1 MADLKIPN
9 LNKNSDKY
17 FFKKKLSL
25 RRKSKSKLIN
35 ESFIMIFFSALI
47 FYLIYLIPNKIS
59 IFKNLLV
66 NFSKLFANVLDS
78 ISYIYEICLSI
89 FIVFSLCS
97 IFLVSTALIYVYD
110 GNDNNSLINTK
121 NKLISI
127 KSSNK
132 LL

>member
-59 IFKNLLV
+59 IFKNLLI

-89 FIVFSLCS
+89 FILFSLM
-97 IFLVSTALIYVYD
+97 FALILFIGSFSRILKVVKRKTSRL
-110 GNDNNSLINTK
+110 NFK
-121 NKLISI
+121 
-127 KSSNK
+127 
-132 LL
+132 

>member
-35 ESFIMIFFSALI
+35 ESFIMIFFSVLI
-47 FYLIYLIPNKIS
+47 IYLIYLIPNKIS
-59 IFKNLLV
+59 IFKNLLI

-89 FIVFSLCS
+89 FIIFSL
-97 IFLVSTALIYVYD
+97 IFALVLIIGSFSRILKVVKRKTSRL
-110 GNDNNSLINTK
+110 NLK
-121 NKLISI
+121 
-127 KSSNK
+127 
-132 LL
+132 

>member
-35 ESFIMIFFSALI
+35 ESFIMIFFSVLI
-47 FYLIYLIPNKIS
+47 IYLIYLIPNKIA
-59 IFKNLLV
+59 IFKNLLI

-89 FIVFSLCS
+89 FIVFSL
-97 IFLVSTALIYVYD
+97 IFALILFIGSFSRILKVVKRKTSRL
-110 GNDNNSLINTK
+110 NFK
-121 NKLISI
+121 
-127 KSSNK
+127 
-132 LL
+132 

>member
-25 RRKSKSKLIN
+25 RRKSKSKLIY

-89 FIVFSLCS
+89 FIVFSL
-97 IFLVSTALIYVYD
+97 IFALILFIGSFSRILKVVKRKTSRL
-110 GNDNNSLINTK
+110 N
-121 NKLISI
+121 I
-127 KSSNK
+127 K
-132 LL
+132 

>member
-1 MADLKIPN
+1 MTDLKIPN

-59 IFKNLLV
+59 IFKNLLI

-89 FIVFSLCS
+89 FIIFSL
-97 IFLVSTALIYVYD
+97 IFALILVI
-110 GNDNNSLINTK
+110 GSFSRILKVVKRKTSRLNLK
-121 NKLISI
+121 
-127 KSSNK
+127 
-132 LL
+132 

>member
-59 IFKNLLV
+59 IFKNLLI

-78 ISYIYEICLSI
+78 ISYIYEICISI
-89 FIVFSLCS
+89 FIIFSLISAS
-97 IFLVSTALIYVYD
+97 ILIIGSFSRILKVVKRKTSRLNLNRVHQTTASRI
-110 GNDNNSLINTK
+110 
-121 NKLISI
+121 
-127 KSSNK
+127 
-132 LL
+132 

>member
-59 IFKNLLV
+59 IFKNLLI

-78 ISYIYEICLSI
+78 ISYIYEICLFIFIIFSSI
-89 FIVFSLCS
+89 F
-97 IFLVSTALIYVYD
+97 ALI
-110 GNDNNSLINTK
+110 LIIGSFSRILKVVKRKTSRLNLK
-121 NKLISI
+121 
-127 KSSNK
+127 
-132 LL
+132 

>member
-25 RRKSKSKLIN
+25 RRKSKRKLIN
-35 ESFIMIFFSALI
+35 ESFIMLFFSFLI
-47 FYLIYLIPNKIS
+47 IYLIYLIPNKIS
-59 IFKNLLV
+59 VFKNLSI

-89 FIVFSLCS
+89 FIIFSLV
-97 IFLVSTALIYVYD
+97 FALI
-110 GNDNNSLINTK
+110 LIIGSFSRILKVVKRKTSRLNLK
-121 NKLISI
+121 
-127 KSSNK
+127 
-132 LL
+132 

>member
-1 MADLKIPN
+1 MTDLKIPN

-59 IFKNLLV
+59 IFKNLLI

-89 FIVFSLCS
+89 FIVFSI
-97 IFLVSTALIYVYD
+97 IFALILFIGSFSRILKVVKRKTSRL
-110 GNDNNSLINTK
+110 NFK
-121 NKLISI
+121 
-127 KSSNK
+127 
-132 LL
+132 

>member
-59 IFKNLLV
+59 IFKNLLI

-78 ISYIYEICLSI
+78 ISYIYEICI
-89 FIVFSLCS
+89 FIFIIFSL
-97 IFLVSTALIYVYD
+97 IFALI
-110 GNDNNSLINTK
+110 LIIGSFSRILKVVKRKTNRLTLK
-121 NKLISI
+121 
-127 KSSNK
+127 
-132 LL
+132 

>member
-59 IFKNLLV
+59 IFKNLLI

-78 ISYIYEICLSI
+78 ISYIYEICLFI
-89 FIVFSLCS
+89 FIVSSL
-97 IFLVSTALIYVYD
+97 IFALILFIGSFSRILKVVKRKTSRL
-110 GNDNNSLINTK
+110 NFK
-121 NKLISI
+121 
-127 KSSNK
+127 
-132 LL
+132 

>member
-25 RRKSKSKLIN
+25 RRKSKRKLIN
-35 ESFIMIFFSALI
+35 ESFIMLFFSALI
-47 FYLIYLIPNKIS
+47 IYLNYLIPNKIS
-59 IFKNLLV
+59 IFKNLLI

-89 FIVFSLCS
+89 FIIFSL
-97 IFLVSTALIYVYD
+97 IFALILFIGSFSRILKVVKRKTSRL
-110 GNDNNSLINTK
+110 NLK
-121 NKLISI
+121 
-127 KSSNK
+127 
-132 LL
+132 